1 MKNDNRKNYHQGKK
15 PGLNVKNIFFEKL
28 KRAIIMPSMHHFNS
42 NHLCFFSRAFRFF
55 SLTTWRRI

>member
-42 NHLCFFSRAFRFF
+42 NHLCFLAELFVSFLLLREGE
-55 SLTTWRRI
+55 